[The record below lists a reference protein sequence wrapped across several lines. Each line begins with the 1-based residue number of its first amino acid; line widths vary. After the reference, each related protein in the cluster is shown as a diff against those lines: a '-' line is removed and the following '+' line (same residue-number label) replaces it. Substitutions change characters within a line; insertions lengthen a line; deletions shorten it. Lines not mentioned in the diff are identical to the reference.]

1 MQVNEDGEIMFAK
14 SKTYEFSPV
23 LDIIPLLSLIAG
35 LCFITIAASFGTT
48 PMLVVT
54 TAIVFFSLIAQL
66 IHRMVVRNAEISF
79 FLIVPTIM
87 SATQNVYLGTV
98 ADSLD
103 SGRLQFAVILNFIF
117 SIALYLVL
125 LARNN
130 PGTSSGLRKLIN
142 SVTVAL
148 AFLVLYGA
156 ATVVLFRPDLTAAM
170 ASLRNIVAPFLFL
183 LIGLHASTW
192 AKHIVYLRYLVL
204 LGFATIIFGFIE
216 ANIPQFWESFNLRSL
231 WEKKGISVQADSGLP
246 RNFFASE
253 QLVPGEFLRRMAGPF
268 ADPVNFGT
276 FLFAV
281 FMAAWYLKG
290 LLSQILTVVAIVLAV
305 SKGAL
310 LGVFVFL
317 AFWTR
322 YFASRISHVISLL
335 LLAAGAYF
343 FYSFTLTSSTGS
355 TTAHIDG
362 FVAAFIEFPQ
372 NPFGRGLGSSGV
384 LAGLFSEGSE
394 STSAVTESGLGMVI
408 GQLGFVGL
416 FVYVVF
422 FVLLSHHVLRVKDLR
437 DKTLAAG
444 LLGGF
449 MLNAAFNEV
458 ALSPNSAAAY
468 FIILGLVIG
477 SSLTGAAPNSK
488 EAHSSKETQR
498 SELKRFQEVAAR
510 PPERSDRLWARGLNE
525 KPRSGFTGFFRF
537 SRE

>member
-1 MQVNEDGEIMFAK
+1 MYTKRTTSG
-14 SKTYEFSPV
+14 YSPM
-23 LDIIPLLSLIAG
+23 LEIIPFLSLVIG
-35 LCFITIAASFGTT
+35 LGAITVAASFSTIA
-48 PMLVVT
+48 MLAVT

-66 IHRMVVRNAEISF
+66 IHRMATGDAEISF
-79 FLIVPTIM
+79 FLIIPTIM
-87 SATQNVYLGTV
+87 SATQNVYLATIAG
-98 ADSLD
+98 ALD
-103 SGRLQFAVILNFIF
+103 TGRLQFAVILNFIF
-117 SIALYLVL
+117 SVALYFVL
-125 LARNN
+125 L
-130 PGTSSGLRKLIN
+130 SRKKPRWEPTLQKLTN

-148 AFLVLYGA
+148 VFLIVYAA
-156 ATVVLFRPDLTAAM
+156 ATVVFFQPDITAAM
-170 ASLRNIVAPFLFL
+170 ASLRNIVAPLLFF
-183 LIGLHASTW
+183 LIGLHASAW
-192 AKHIVYLRYLVL
+192 AKHTVYLRYLVL
-204 LGFATIIFGFIE
+204 LGLAAIIFGFIE
-216 ANIPQFWESFNLRSL
+216 ANTPQLWESLNLRGL

-246 RNFFASE
+246 KNFFASE

-290 LLSQILTVVAIVLAV
+290 LVIQILTMAAMVLAV

-310 LGVFVFL
+310 LGLFVFF

-362 FVAAFIEFPQ
+362 FAAAFAEFPHH
-372 NPFGRGLGSSGV
+372 PFGRGLGSSGV

-394 STSAVTESGLGMVI
+394 STSAITESGIGMVI
-408 GQLGFVGL
+408 GQLGIIGL
-416 FVYVVF
+416 IIYVVF
-422 FVLLSHHVLRVKDLR
+422 FVLLSHHVLRIKRLR

-449 MLNAAFNEV
+449 ILNAAFNEV
-458 ALSPNSAAAY
+458 ALSPNSAAPY

-477 SSLTGAAPNSK
+477 SSLQV
-488 EAHSSKETQR
+488 QR
-498 SELKRFQEVAAR
+498 RLEKLTLPEPAGPAKRFGATEVQE
-510 PPERSDRLWARGLNE
+510 
-525 KPRSGFTGFFRF
+525 
-537 SRE
+537 